1 MLPAQA
7 LQDERLAAAVLGAPI
22 AARPDHWTPARDAGS
37 AAEYV
42 TIGSNGRQGQE
53 VEDILR
59 AVERCHRVS
68 WLRVFTVLR

>member
-1 MLPAQA
+1 
-7 LQDERLAAAVLGAPI
+7 VFGAPI
-22 AARPDHWTPARDAGS
+22 AARPDHWSPARDAGS

-42 TIGSNGRQGQE
+42 TMNIASHRRQGDE

-68 WLRVFTVLR
+68 WLRVPTSVR